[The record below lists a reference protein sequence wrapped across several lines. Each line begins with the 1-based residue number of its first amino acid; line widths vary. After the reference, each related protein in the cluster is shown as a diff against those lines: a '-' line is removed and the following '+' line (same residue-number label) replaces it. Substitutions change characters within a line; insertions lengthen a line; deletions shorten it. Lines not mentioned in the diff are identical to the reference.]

1 MERPGKPRHRREGRR
16 LSEREVSES
25 NLRTIERCLDFARH
39 DTGNGRREPALCLRR
54 VVVKLARM
62 TRALTGMTSLDY
74 YGIEELLTEE
84 ERAARDGAR
93 RFVQEEVVRE
103 IVPFHRAGKFPDH
116 LIPRMGALGFYAPY
130 LKGNGCAGLSYTA
143 YGLIMQE
150 LERADSGLRSLASVQ
165 GPLVI
170 HAIHSFAT
178 PEQQVRWLPGLV
190 SGKLIGCFALTEH
203 GHGSD
208 PGGMETSAKRE
219 GDHYILNGSKCWIGN
234 ASIADIKVVW
244 AKDGDGRVGGFVVEK
259 DAPGFR
265 AHDIEGKFSLR
276 MSRTSECWF
285 ENCRIPGENRLPKAS
300 GLGAPLSCLSHARAG
315 IAWGVIG
322 AAIDCYETALAYAKS
337 REQFG
342 RPIAG
347 FQLVQQK
354 LVWMAQEITKAQ
366 LLALR
371 LTRMMEVG
379 SARPAQISL
388 AKRNNVWM
396 ALECARKGRDIL
408 GAAGITDR
416 YPVIRH
422 LMNLE
427 TVSTYEGTHDIHTL
441 VVGRDIT
448 GINAFG
454 G

>member
-1 MERPGKPRHRREGRR
+1 MAT
-16 LSEREVSES
+16 
-25 NLRTIERCLDFARH
+25 N
-39 DTGNGRREPALCLRR
+39 
-54 VVVKLARM
+54 
-62 TRALTGMTSLDY
+62 SLDY
-74 YGIEELLTEE
+74 YGIEELLTGD
-84 ERAARDGAR
+84 ERAARDRAR
-93 RFVQEEVVRE
+93 HFVQEEVLSE
-103 IVPFHRAGKFPDH
+103 IVPCHRAGKFPEH
-116 LIPRMGALGFYAPY
+116 LIPRMGALRFYAPY
-130 LKGNGCAGLSYTA
+130 LKEHGCAGVSYTA

-150 LERADSGLRSLASVQ
+150 LERADSGVRSLASVQ
-165 GPLVI
+165 GALAI
-170 HAIHSFAT
+170 QAIHSFGS
-178 PEQQVRWLPGLV
+178 PEQHARWLPGLV
-190 SGKLIGCFALTEH
+190 SGERVGCFGLTEH

-208 PGGMETSAKRE
+208 PGGMETRATRD
-219 GDHYILNGSKCWIGN
+219 GNHYVLNGSKCWIGN
-234 ASIADIKVVW
+234 ASIADVKVVW
-244 AKDGDGRVGGFVVEK
+244 AKDDDGRVGGFVVEK

-265 AHDIEGKFSLR
+265 AQDIEGKFSLR

-285 ENCRIPGENRLPKAS
+285 ENCRIPAANRLPKAS
-300 GLGAPLSCLSHARAG
+300 GLRAPLSCLSQARVGMASGG
-315 IAWGVIG
+315 IGV
-322 AAIDCYETALAYAKS
+322 AIDCYETALAYAKS

-354 LVWMAQEITKAQ
+354 LVWMTQEITKAQ

-371 LTRMMEVG
+371 LTRMMEMG

-396 ALECARKGRDIL
+396 ALQCARKARDIL

-416 YPVIRH
+416 YSVIRH

-448 GINAFG
+448 GISAFG

>member
-1 MERPGKPRHRREGRR
+1 M
-16 LSEREVSES
+16 S
-25 NLRTIERCLDFARH
+25 
-39 DTGNGRREPALCLRR
+39 
-54 VVVKLARM
+54 
-62 TRALTGMTSLDY
+62 SLDY
-74 YGIEELLTEE
+74 YGIEELLTDE
-84 ERAARDGAR
+84 ERAARDRAR
-93 RFVQEEVVRE
+93 LFVQEEVLQE
-103 IVPFHRAGKFPDH
+103 IVPYHRAAKFPEH
-116 LIPRMGALGFYAPY
+116 LTPRMGALGFYAPY
-130 LKGNGCAGLSYTA
+130 LKEHGCAGLSYTA

-165 GPLVI
+165 GALAI
-170 HAIHSFAT
+170 QAIHSFGS
-178 PEQQVRWLPGLV
+178 PEQHTRWLPGLV
-190 SGKLIGCFALTEH
+190 SGERVGCFALTEH

-208 PGGMETSAKRE
+208 PGGMETRARRD
-219 GDHYILNGSKCWIGN
+219 GDSYILNGSKCWIGN
-234 ASIADIKVVW
+234 ASIADVKVVW
-244 AKDGDGRVGGFVVEK
+244 AKDEDGRVGGFVVEK

-265 AHDIEGKFSLR
+265 PQDIEGKFSLR

-285 ENCRIPGENRLPKAS
+285 ENCRIAAENRLPKAS
-300 GLGAPLSCLSHARAG
+300 GLGAPLSCLSQARVG

-322 AAIDCYETALAYAKS
+322 AAIDCYETALDYAKS

-371 LTRMMEVG
+371 LTRMMEAG

-396 ALECARKGRDIL
+396 ALECARNARDML
-408 GAAGITDR
+408 GAVGITDR
-416 YPVIRH
+416 YPAIRH

-427 TVSTYEGTHDIHTL
+427 SVSTYEGTHDIHTL
-441 VVGRDIT
+441 IIGRDIT
-448 GINAFG
+448 GIDAFG

>member
-1 MERPGKPRHRREGRR
+1 LHR
-16 LSEREVSES
+16 S
-25 NLRTIERCLDFARH
+25 TAR
-39 DTGNGRREPALCLRR
+39 
-54 VVVKLARM
+54 LARM
-62 TRALTGMTSLDY
+62 TRAPTATTSLDY
-74 YGIEELLTEE
+74 YGIEELLTDE
-84 ERAARDGAR
+84 ERAARDRAS
-93 RFVQEEVVRE
+93 RFVLEEVVHE
-103 IVPFHRAGKFPDH
+103 IVPFHRAGKFPEQ

-130 LKGNGCAGLSYTA
+130 LKEHGCAGLSYTA

-165 GPLVI
+165 GALAI
-170 HAIHSFAT
+170 QAIHSFGS

-190 SGKLIGCFALTEH
+190 SGERVGCFALTEH

-208 PGGMETSAKRE
+208 PGGMETRARRV

-234 ASIADIKVVW
+234 ASTADVKVVW
-244 AKDGDGRVGGFVVEK
+244 AKDDDGRVGGFIVEK

-265 AHDIEGKFSLR
+265 AQDIDGKFSLR

-285 ENCRIPGENRLPKAS
+285 ENCRIPAENRLAKAS
-300 GLGAPLSCLSHARAG
+300 GLGAPLSCLSHARVG

-322 AAIDCYETALAYAKS
+322 AAIDCYESALAYAKG

-342 RPIAG
+342 RPIAS

-371 LTRMMEVG
+371 LTRLIEG
-379 SARPAQISL
+379 GAARAAQISL

-396 ALECARKGRDIL
+396 ALECARKARDIL

-416 YPVIRH
+416 YSVIRH

-448 GINAFG
+448 GMDAFG

>member
-1 MERPGKPRHRREGRR
+1 
-16 LSEREVSES
+16 
-25 NLRTIERCLDFARH
+25 
-39 DTGNGRREPALCLRR
+39 
-54 VVVKLARM
+54 M
-62 TRALTGMTSLDY
+62 TTTSLDY
-74 YGIEELLTEE
+74 YGIEELFTGE
-84 ERAARDGAR
+84 ERTARDRAR
-93 RFVQEEVVRE
+93 RFVQEEVLSELVLC
-103 IVPFHRAGKFPDH
+103 HRANKFPEH

-130 LKGNGCAGLSYTA
+130 LRAHGCAGLSYTA
-143 YGLIMQE
+143 YGLIVQE

-165 GPLVI
+165 GALAI
-170 HAIHSFAT
+170 HAIHSFGT
-178 PEQQVRWLPGLV
+178 PEQHARWLPGLV
-190 SGKLIGCFALTEH
+190 SGERVGCFALTEH

-208 PGGMETSAKRE
+208 PGGMETRASRDS
-219 GDHYILNGSKCWIGN
+219 DHYILNGSKCWIGN
-234 ASIADIKVVW
+234 ASIADVKVVW
-244 AKDGDGRVGGFVVEK
+244 AKDDDGTVGGFVVEK

-265 AHDIEGKFSLR
+265 AQDIEGKFSLR

-285 ENCRIPGENRLPKAS
+285 ENCRIPAENRLPKAS
-300 GLGAPLSCLSHARAG
+300 GLRAPLSCLSHARLG

-322 AAIDCYETALAYAKS
+322 AAIDCYETALAYAKE

-342 RPIAG
+342 RPIGG

-371 LTRMMEVG
+371 LTRMMETG
-379 SARPAQISL
+379 SARPAQISM
-388 AKRNNVWM
+388 AKRNNVWI
-396 ALECARKGRDIL
+396 ALECARIARDIL

-416 YPVIRH
+416 YSVIRH

-441 VVGRDIT
+441 IVGHDIT
-448 GINAFG
+448 GLNAFG

>member
-1 MERPGKPRHRREGRR
+1 
-16 LSEREVSES
+16 
-25 NLRTIERCLDFARH
+25 
-39 DTGNGRREPALCLRR
+39 
-54 VVVKLARM
+54 M
-62 TRALTGMTSLDY
+62 TATSLDY

-84 ERAARDGAR
+84 ERAGRDRAR
-93 RFVQEEVVRE
+93 RFVQEEVLSE
-103 IVPFHRAGKFPDH
+103 IVPCHRAAKFPEH

-130 LKGNGCAGLSYTA
+130 LKEHGRGGLSHTA

-165 GPLVI
+165 GALTI
-170 HAIHSFAT
+170 QAIHSFGS
-178 PEQQVRWLPGLV
+178 PEQQARWLPGLV
-190 SGKLIGCFALTEH
+190 SGELIGCFALTEH

-208 PGGMETSAKRE
+208 PAGMETRATRD

-234 ASIADIKVVW
+234 ASIAEVKVVW
-244 AKDGDGRVGGFVVEK
+244 AKDDDGRVGGFVLEK
-259 DAPGFR
+259 ETPGFR
-265 AHDIEGKFSLR
+265 AQDIEGKFSLR

-285 ENCRIPGENRLPKAS
+285 ENCRISVENRLPKAS

-371 LTRMMEVG
+371 LTRMMEIG
-379 SARPAQISL
+379 SARSAQISL

-396 ALECARKGRDIL
+396 ALECARKARDIL

-416 YPVIRH
+416 YSVIRH

-448 GINAFG
+448 GIDAFG

>member
-1 MERPGKPRHRREGRR
+1 
-16 LSEREVSES
+16 
-25 NLRTIERCLDFARH
+25 
-39 DTGNGRREPALCLRR
+39 
-54 VVVKLARM
+54 M
-62 TRALTGMTSLDY
+62 TRAPTATTSLDY
-74 YGIEELLTEE
+74 YGIEELLTDE
-84 ERAARDGAR
+84 ERAARDRAS
-93 RFVQEEVVRE
+93 RFVLEEVVHE
-103 IVPFHRAGKFPDH
+103 IVPFHRAGKFPEQ

-130 LKGNGCAGLSYTA
+130 LKEHGCAGLSYTA

-165 GPLVI
+165 GALAI
-170 HAIHSFAT
+170 QAIHSFGS

-190 SGKLIGCFALTEH
+190 SGERVGCFALTEH

-208 PGGMETSAKRE
+208 PGGMETRARRV

-234 ASIADIKVVW
+234 ASTADVKVVW
-244 AKDGDGRVGGFVVEK
+244 AKDDDGRVGGFIVEK

-265 AHDIEGKFSLR
+265 AQDIDGKFSLR

-285 ENCRIPGENRLPKAS
+285 ENCRIPAENRLAKAS
-300 GLGAPLSCLSHARAG
+300 GLGAPLSCLSHARVG

-322 AAIDCYETALAYAKS
+322 AAIDCYESALAYAKG

-342 RPIAG
+342 RPIAS

-371 LTRMMEVG
+371 LTRLIEG
-379 SARPAQISL
+379 GAARPAQISL

-396 ALECARKGRDIL
+396 ALECARKARDIL

-416 YPVIRH
+416 YSVIRH

-448 GINAFG
+448 GMDAFG